1 MTGIH
6 DAIRAYL
13 LADTAIASL
22 VGTRI
27 GPPKRPQGGTYP
39 LVELTWIGLRVAN
52 LRTPASL
59 ATPRLQIDVWTSERS
74 NATAFS
80 EAERL
85 GRAIRRRMEALA
97 NETIVI
103 DDTVSPAIST
113 RVQVS
118 GAGSS
123 GEILEQGPTFDG
135 DVNGGYWRH
144 MSEYRVSYGTVGGM
158 Y

>member
-6 DAIRAYL
+6 DAMRAYL
-13 LADTAIASL
+13 LADTTIAGL
-22 VGTRI
+22 VGARV

-39 LVELTWIGLRVAN
+39 LVELTWIGLRVGN

-59 ATPRLQIDVWTSERS
+59 ATPRLQVDAWTSERD
-74 NATAFS
+74 NASAFS

-85 GRAIRRRMEALA
+85 GRAIRRRMEALV
-97 NETIVI
+97 NSIMVI
-103 DDTVSPAIST
+103 DDAVSPAIST

-118 GAGSS
+118 VIG
-123 GEILEQGPTFDG
+123 EQGPTFDG
-135 DVNGGYWRH
+135 DVNGGFWRH
-144 MSEYRVSYGTVGGM
+144 MGEYRVNYGTVGGR